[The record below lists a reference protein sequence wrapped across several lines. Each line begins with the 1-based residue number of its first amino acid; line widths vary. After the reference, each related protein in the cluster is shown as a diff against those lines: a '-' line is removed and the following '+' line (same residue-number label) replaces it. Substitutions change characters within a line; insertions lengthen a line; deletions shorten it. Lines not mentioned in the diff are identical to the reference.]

1 MSNKAGF
8 NLMKKIFKYYIG
20 RIVICGL
27 LLFIQLA
34 AIIGC
39 CGFFCLKYKW
49 IDILFSIVAVI
60 LSLKIAA
67 RRCNIPCRIGWI
79 IGILSFPI
87 LFVPMYLL
95 YGQGKSLKKIK
106 RYFYDNPINIK
117 SNAILSVPNHINK
130 QFSGLSSASGFP
142 YFTNCPCEYYA
153 SGEAFFEGMKK
164 DLRAAEEYILIEFF
178 IINPGKMWDE
188 TLEILTEKARQGVK
202 IYVLHDD
209 MGTIALLPPSFHND
223 MKKLGIET
231 KIFNLF
237 SGQITPRIN
246 YRDHRKIVVVD
257 GKYAITGGANIA
269 DEYINVIQPYG
280 YWKDTAIRVEGK
292 AVNSFTA
299 MFIQMWNM
307 SGRKLNLI
315 DFIRANDDLSDKN
328 NNGIVL
334 PFGDYPK
341 CCIGFSERSFLN
353 MINNAQKE
361 ISITTPYFIPDSR
374 LLSAMCLAA
383 ENGIKVRLFTPEIPD
398 KKYIHTLT
406 RANYVTLLKSGVEIY
421 EYAQGFIHAKSI
433 VCDKEIAY
441 VGSANL
447 DYRSLYIHF
456 ECGALLYKVQ
466 AVKQL
471 CSDIENI
478 QNRSQKIN
486 PDDPRII
493 KADKNIIYRTLRIIS
508 GLL

>member
-1 MSNKAGF
+1 
-8 NLMKKIFKYYIG
+8 MKKIFKYYVG
-20 RIVICGL
+20 RIILCGL
-27 LLFIQLA
+27 FLLIQLVV
-34 AIIGC
+34 IIGC
-39 CGFFCLKYKW
+39 CCFFCMKHRWLG
-49 IDILFSIVAVI
+49 ILLTVVAVI
-60 LSLKIAA
+60 LSLKIAVQ
-67 RRCNIPCRIGWI
+67 RCNIPCRIGWI
-79 IGILSFPI
+79 IGVLALPV

-95 YGQGKSLKKIK
+95 YGRGKSLKRLKK
-106 RYFYDNPINIK
+106 YFFENHVTLK
-117 SNAILSVPNHINK
+117 SDGSLSVPKHIEK
-130 QFSGLSSASGFP
+130 QFTGLSNVSGFP
-142 YFTNCPCEYYA
+142 YFVQSPCQYFA

-164 DLRAAEEYILIEFF
+164 DLLAAKEYILIEFF
-178 IINPGKMWDE
+178 IIKPGKMWDE
-188 TLEILTEKARQGVK
+188 TLEILTKKAREGVK
-202 IYVLHDD
+202 IYILHDD
-209 MGTIALLPPSFHND
+209 MGTIALLPPSFHNI
-223 MKKLGIET
+223 MENLGIET

-269 DEYINVIQPYG
+269 DEYINIISPYG
-280 YWKDTAIRVEGK
+280 YWKDTAIRIEGN
-292 AVNSFTA
+292 AVNSFTE

-307 SGRKLNLI
+307 SGKKLNLK
-315 DFIRANDDLSDKN
+315 DFVKPYDNSDSKKN
-328 NNGIVL
+328 HGIVL

-341 CCIGFSERSFLN
+341 CSIGFSERSFLN
-353 MINNAQKE
+353 MINNAQNE

-374 LLSAMCLAA
+374 LLSAMCLAS
-383 ENGIKVRLFTPEIPD
+383 ENGIKVKLFTPEIPD
-398 KKYIHTLT
+398 KKYIHIVT
-406 RANYVTLLKSGVEIY
+406 RANYITLLKSGVEIY

-433 VCDKEIAY
+433 VCDGEIAY

-447 DYRSLYIHF
+447 DYRSLFIHF

-486 PDDPRII
+486 PDDPRVI
-493 KADKNIIYRTLRIIS
+493 KADKNIIYRVLRIIS